1 MGLRR
6 SLAERLRADFLAGLG
21 IVLPAGLTVMLALW
35 AVDFVDDKALPF
47 LPGWFGEGHV
57 AGLGLLAFLALTTL
71 AGALLKG
78 VAGRGVV
85 RVSEALVAQI
95 PLARSV
101 HLGTKQ
107 IVQTA
112 IDKGNSS
119 FRQVCLLEYPSR
131 GRWEPVVLAAPVE
144 GEILR
149 RSGAP
154 DLVAVLVS
162 RTPVPVF
169 GFLIFVP
176 RRDLFPVDMTLEE
189 AAKLVMTGGLVGPPG
204 TAVETATDTMPS
216 PRP

>member
-1 MGLRR
+1 MSLRR
-6 SLAERLRADFLAGLG
+6 SLVERLRADFLAGLG
-21 IVLPAGLTVMLALW
+21 IVLPAGLTVMLVLW
-35 AVDFVDDKALPF
+35 AVGFVDDKILPF

-57 AGLGLLAFLALTTL
+57 AGLGLLAFLVLTTIT
-71 AGALLKG
+71 GALLKG
-78 VAGRGVV
+78 VTGRGIV

-112 IDKGNSS
+112 IDKGDSS

-131 GRWEPVVLAAPVE
+131 GRWEPVVLAAPME
-144 GEILR
+144 GEIPR
-149 RSGAP
+149 CTGKD

-169 GFLIFVP
+169 GFLIFAP
-176 RRDLFPVDMTLEE
+176 RSDLIPVDMTIEE

-204 TAVETATDTMPS
+204 TAVEIAAVAPQ
-216 PRP
+216 P